1 MRGRNDGS
9 RLDFL
14 FHFLPS
20 SPHRSCL
27 NAAVCVATTGVS
39 RARTGTG
46 TTDDDDE
53 HARDEGDDELEVGSA
68 RCERRGRMDSIRDL
82 I

>member
-1 MRGRNDGS
+1 MCRDDGS
-9 RLDFL
+9 VA
-14 FHFLPS
+14 
-20 SPHRSCL
+20 RSD
-27 NAAVCVATTGVS
+27 
-39 RARTGTG
+39 RDRDDDDD
-46 TTDDDDE
+46 DDDDE